1 MARPSLYDSSTP
13 PKPRLYRSGC
23 ADISAGHWREQRDFQ
38 RRSCFAAQPV
48 SISASRPPDV
58 GGRPSH
64 QRTQSG
70 TGYRDFLDWRQQNT
84 VFTDMAIIP
93 WARTFTWTGQGEPQ
107 RIVGAESPE
116 NFLRVLGVQ
125 PAFGRFISPEED
137 TPGADPVAV
146 LSYEAW
152 QRRFAGKADV
162 LGRIMMLNG
171 EPYTIIGVMPKEFA
185 FPGIR
190 DVRFFRRSAGE
201 PFERPLSTSVWRSGA
216 AEAGSYAPTGAV
228 QYDGDRAATRTGISR
243 DQTGWGIAVLP
254 LAQMIAGDVVK
265 PTGVLFAAVF
275 SVLLL
280 ACANVAGL
288 MLARASGRA
297 KEIAIRVALGA
308 GRMRLARQML
318 TESVLLAVAGGG
330 LGLLFA
336 RWLINILR
344 AAAPED
350 LALDSVLRIN
360 SSVLLF
366 TLAVSLLTGL
376 LFGLAP
382 AWYGIRTDVNSTIK
396 SSSSALA
403 GAHSRRR
410 AISSLV
416 VGEVALSLLLLV
428 GAGLLAKD
436 LFVLLHLDLGIRTE
450 HVLTFVISLPH
461 AKYPSAQRTAG
472 FYDELFSR
480 LKAAP
485 GVVDVAGVM
494 TLPMT
499 GGYTGGAVEIEGRPK
514 PSDWMDTES
523 EYNICTPGYFG
534 TMGIPLL
541 RGRDFE
547 QHDATNAL
555 PVAVVNDT
563 FARRYFPGED
573 AIGHRYT
580 DTYDHKLRTIIGVV
594 GSFRHQQP
602 MQGPVPMVYGPY
614 AQSPSGWRRIV
625 VRTTG
630 DPAALGAL
638 VRGTVRALDRDLP
651 VLKLQTM
658 KQVVSDSV
666 SEQRLVASFITGF
679 AVFALAL
686 AAIGIYSIIAY
697 SVSQRMHE
705 MGLRLALGA
714 SREDIL
720 RVILR
725 GGALLVIEGVAV
737 GIPLAFILSRG
748 MKSLLYGISP
758 RDLTIFGG
766 VPLVLLLAALAA
778 SYLPARRAAKVE
790 PMEALRYE

>member
-1 MARPSLYDSSTP
+1 M
-13 PKPRLYRSGC
+13 
-23 ADISAGHWREQRDFQ
+23 SA
-38 RRSCFAAQPV
+38 
-48 SISASRPPDV
+48 
-58 GGRPSH
+58 
-64 QRTQSG
+64 
-70 TGYRDFLDWRQQNT
+70 
-84 VFTDMAIIP
+84 
-93 WARTFTWTGQGEPQ
+93 
-107 RIVGAESPE
+107 
-116 NFLRVLGVQ
+116 
-125 PAFGRFISPEED
+125 
-137 TPGADPVAV
+137 
-146 LSYEAW
+146 
-152 QRRFAGKADV
+152 
-162 LGRIMMLNG
+162 
-171 EPYTIIGVMPKEFA
+171 
-185 FPGIR
+185 
-190 DVRFFRRSAGE
+190 
-201 PFERPLSTSVWRSGA
+201 
-216 AEAGSYAPTGAV
+216 
-228 QYDGDRAATRTGISR
+228 
-243 DQTGWGIAVLP
+243 
-254 LAQMIAGDVVK
+254 K

-336 RWLINILR
+336 RWLIDILR

-382 AWYGIRTDVNSTIK
+382 AWYGMRTDVNSTIK

-403 GAHSRRR
+403 GARSRRR

-450 HVLTFVISLPH
+450 HVLTFVISLPD

-514 PSDWMDTES
+514 PSDWMDTDS

-534 TMGIPLL
+534 TMGIPVL

-547 QHDATNAL
+547 QHDATDAL

-630 DPAALGAL
+630 DPAALGAT

-725 GGALLVIEGVAV
+725 SGALLVIEGVAV

-778 SYLPARRAAKVE
+778 SYLPARRAAKVD